1 MYIYW
6 PVISKEMD
14 QYIRYHKKPYA
25 NYLDVKAFNKKYG
38 TDIPEVE
45 HYDEYFHATF
55 TQAKQMQ
62 GPDDFLQVKFAT
74 HDEFKDMSFFGG
86 LKAQASKLFN
96 QGKGAVQ
103 SKRAKMKKAEI
114 LKLLGLDKNGDI
126 NDGERVDQLSKA
138 DKAKYDKLK
147 KEYAALVKSASDA
160 GSAAEAAK
168 AKEKEEY
175 DKSYI
180 AKKGR
185 EASAAIKKKLA
196 KKKELEENDLDA
208 LLSDDEDI
216 LEAEYDETEAPVT
229 NIVTEK
235 KQITDLVKASS
246 SDTKAFEQDMKYLI
260 QFKNAKFPLRDQ
272 LMKGRPKYMK
282 ALKSYVKGDNKAE
295 VKMSWKEGKNKMVK
309 VASLNPDIKSLRAIL
324 RQTPGTLRIVECL

>member
-1 MYIYW
+1 
-6 PVISKEMD
+6 MD

-62 GPDDFLQVKFAT
+62 GPDDFLLVKFAT
-74 HDEFKDMSFFGG
+74 HDEFEEMGYFS
-86 LKAQASKLFN
+86 
-96 QGKGAVQ
+96 
-103 SKRAKMKKAEI
+103 
-114 LKLLGLDKNGDI
+114 DKI
-126 NDGERVDQLSKA
+126 
-138 DKAKYDKLK
+138 
-147 KEYAALVKSASDA
+147 AA
-160 GSAAEAAK
+160 AAK
-168 AKEKEEY
+168 AVGNAKKAIGNAMSSAAKAAAKAAKGAFNKLSDTMKSAYKKEVERIVNSPEYKNLPDSDKEEGLRN
-175 DKSYI
+175 KMNEWCNQQNS
-180 AKKGR
+180 KG
-185 EASAAIKKKLA
+185 KKKIQWPSLKDLKA
-196 KKKELEENDLDA
+196 ANLLGDVLSSTSEQPSVDTLIAEKPKLDDLDA

-216 LEAEYDETEAPVT
+216 LEAEYEETEAPVT

-246 SDTKAFEQDMKYLI
+246 SDTKAFEQDMKHLI
-260 QFKNAKFPLRDQ
+260 QFKNAKIPLQDQ

-282 ALKSYVKGDNKAE
+282 ALKAYVKGDKKAE

-309 VASLNPDIKSLRAIL
+309 VASFNPNIKSLRAIL
-324 RQTPGTLRIVECL
+324 RQTPGTLRVVECL

>member
-1 MYIYW
+1 
-6 PVISKEMD
+6 MD

-74 HDEFKDMSFFGG
+74 HDEFEEMGLGSFLRKKFP
-86 LKAQASKLFN
+86 KAAKQADELAEK
-96 QGKGAVQ
+96 A
-103 SKRAKMKKAEI
+103 KKAAGDAKKAI
-114 LKLLGLDKNGDI
+114 DNKLD
-126 NDGERVDQLSKA
+126 
-138 DKAKYDKLK
+138 
-147 KEYAALVKSASDA
+147 
-160 GSAAEAAK
+160 EAA
-168 AKEKEEY
+168 
-175 DKSYI
+175 
-180 AKKGR
+180 
-185 EASAAIKKKLA
+185 AARIKKQEIKPVQ
-196 KKKELEENDLDA
+196 EDNLDA
-208 LLSDDEDI
+208 LLSDDENI

-235 KQITDLVKASS
+235 KKITDLVKASS
-246 SDTKAFEQDMKYLI
+246 LDTKAFEQDMKYLI

-282 ALKSYVKGDNKAE
+282 ALKAYVKGDKKAE
-295 VKMSWKEGKNKMVK
+295 VKMSWKEGKNKMVR
-309 VASLNPDIKSLRAIL
+309 VASLNPDIKSLKAIL
-324 RQTPGTLRIVECL
+324 RQTPGTMRIVECL